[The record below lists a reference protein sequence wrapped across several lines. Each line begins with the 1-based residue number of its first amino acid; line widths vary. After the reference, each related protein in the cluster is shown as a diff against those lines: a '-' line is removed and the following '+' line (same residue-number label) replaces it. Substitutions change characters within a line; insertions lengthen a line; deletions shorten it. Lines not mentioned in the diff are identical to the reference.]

1 MKKTG
6 KWAFSVFT
14 KAIIIILVILLLPYA
29 KDLYRLIAP
38 NVTGEILT
46 QSKILEQ
53 KLSSSQRL
61 EVTTVDEEGLIESKT
76 NVIIFGTVGTTTI
89 RYRYTASIGI
99 DLKNVIMTTE
109 NDRIVFLLPEAEVLN
124 DGIEAIEINKHN
136 LFSKAIEKSVET
148 LLAEQ
153 REKCREQIL
162 SEKEHTEKI
171 REDAVLAF
179 KETVCKWLDSYG
191 ERHYEIEVIYSGQ
204 ITAD

>member
-38 NVTGEILT
+38 NVNGEILT

>member
-109 NDRIVFLLPEAEVLN
+109 NDRIVFLLPEAEVLT

-191 ERHYEIEVIYSGQ
+191 ERHYEIEVICSGQ

>member
-191 ERHYEIEVIYSGQ
+191 ERHYEIEVICSGQ

>member
-6 KWAFSVFT
+6 KWTFSVIT
-14 KAIIIILVILLLPYA
+14 KVIVIILVILLLPYA
-29 KDLYRLIAP
+29 RDLYRLIAP

-46 QSKILEQ
+46 QSKIIEQ
-53 KLSSSQRL
+53 KLASSQRL
-61 EVTTVDEEGLIESKT
+61 EVTTVEEEGLIESKT

-99 DLKNVIMTTE
+99 DLNHVIMTPE
-109 NDRIVFLLPEAEVLN
+109 DDRIVFLLPEAEVLN

-153 REKCREQIL
+153 RVKCREKYII
-162 SEKEHTEKI
+162 EKEHTEKI
-171 REDAVLAF
+171 RDDAIKAF
-179 KETVCKWLDSYG
+179 NETICKWLDSYG
-191 ERHYEIEVIYSGQ
+191 ERHYEIEILFSGK
-204 ITAD
+204 ISAE

>member
-29 KDLYRLIAP
+29 KELYRLIAP